1 MVTASHT
8 ILQISVRSSLGTLS
22 TRSHPFNIRASK
34 YVKQILADIMEE
46 FDSNTIIVGYLN
58 TPLRSMDRPSKQNI
72 NKEVVAL
79 NSTLHHIDL
88 IDT

>member
-1 MVTASHT
+1 
-8 ILQISVRSSLGTLS
+8 
-22 TRSHPFNIRASK
+22 
-34 YVKQILADIMEE
+34 MEE
-46 FDSNTIIVGYLN
+46 FESNTIIVGYLN